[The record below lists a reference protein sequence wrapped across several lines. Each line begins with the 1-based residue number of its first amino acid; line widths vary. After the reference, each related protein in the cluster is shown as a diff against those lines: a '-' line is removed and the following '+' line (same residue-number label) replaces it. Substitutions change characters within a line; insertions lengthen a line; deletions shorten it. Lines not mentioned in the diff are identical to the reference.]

1 MRLPLSRYGF
11 RELLLYGG
19 VLAGAAVASGMFFP
33 WVTPVFVLALGFLLY
48 FFRDPS
54 REIPKEAGVL
64 VAPADGRVT
73 DIGECEVEH
82 LGGKARRVSIFL
94 SIFDVHINRAP
105 CSGRISSLE
114 YHPGGFVNAMNPESA
129 TVNESNAV
137 LLESDEAP
145 GLRVVVR
152 QIAGVIA
159 RRIVCECSPGK
170 RLARGERFGMIK
182 FGSRTELC
190 IPETRLVE
198 LRVKVGD
205 RVRAGKTI
213 IGVIQ

>member
-1 MRLPLSRYGF
+1 MRLPLARYGL
-11 RELLLYGG
+11 RELVIYGG
-19 VLAGAAVASGMFFP
+19 MLAGAAVATGWFFP
-33 WVTPVFVLALGFLLY
+33 WVTPLFIIGLGFLLY

-54 REIPKEAGVL
+54 REIPSEAGVL

-82 LGGKARRVSIFL
+82 LGGKCRRVSIFL

-129 TVNESNAV
+129 RVNESNAV
-137 LLESDEAP
+137 LLESDETP

-152 QIAGVIA
+152 QIAGIIA
-159 RRIVCECSPGK
+159 RRIVCECSPGR

-190 IPETRLVE
+190 VPEGRLVE

-205 RVRAGKTI
+205 RVHAGKTV
-213 IGVIQ
+213 IGVIK